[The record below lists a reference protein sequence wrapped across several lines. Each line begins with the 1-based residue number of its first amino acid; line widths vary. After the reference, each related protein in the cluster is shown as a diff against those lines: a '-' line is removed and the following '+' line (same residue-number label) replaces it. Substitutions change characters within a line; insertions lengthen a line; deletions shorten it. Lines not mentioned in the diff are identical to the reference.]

1 MKIVNL
7 SKFVRSIIL
16 LLGICIL
23 FCLFINNTSFSYGDI
38 QYKYIYV
45 SNGDTL
51 WKIAKEEKDNN
62 KYYSNKDIRDIVDN
76 IKYLNKLENSNLKMH
91 QELKIPII

>member
-76 IKYLNKLENSNLKMH
+76 IIFFYYFVNSYLHMH
-91 QELKIPII
+91 QVLKIPII